1 MSDQTVLIS
10 GAGIAGSTLAYWLA
24 EHGFRPTVVECAA
37 RLRAGGSPVDVKA
50 EAVAVAEQMGVMPR
64 LREADTGMTGLTF
77 VNAAGRRVGRMSRRA
92 MQRNAASRE
101 TEVPRGD
108 LVNVLHEAAQ
118 QRAEYLWSDSVT
130 LLEQDAD
137 GVAVSFEHTEP
148 RRFDLVV
155 GADGL
160 HSTVRR
166 LAFGPDADHV
176 QHMGMYVATLPLRM
190 PPERP
195 TEVVMYNAPGRAV
208 SISPTRSGAIGFFA
222 FRAPLMSDLDLRDT
236 DRCKLVL
243 GTTYGADAW
252 RVPDLLDEVKHT
264 DELYFDSV
272 SQVQMPR
279 WSEGRVALVGDAASC
294 VSLFGDGS
302 TLAMIGAFRLAAE
315 LAASPGDH
323 RAAFARYEAT
333 HRKLVDPRQR
343 DIKPAAGFIVPATA
357 RGIVIRNVAAS
368 ALSPV
373 LTAVGS
379 LRR

>member
-1 MSDQTVLIS
+1 MTDQTVLIS

-24 EHGFRPTVVECAA
+24 EHGFRPTVVERAP
-37 RLRAGGSPVDVKA
+37 LRAGGSPVDVKG
-50 EAVAVAEQMGVMPR
+50 EAVTVAEQMGVMAR
-64 LREADTGMTGLTF
+64 LRDADTGMTGLTF
-77 VNAAGRRVGRMSRRA
+77 VNAAGRRVGRISRRA
-92 MQRNAASRE
+92 LQRNAASRE
-101 TEVPRGD
+101 AEVPRGD
-108 LVNVLHEAAQ
+108 LVTVLHEAAKD
-118 QRAEYLWSDSVT
+118 RAEYLWSDSIT
-130 LLEQDAD
+130 SIDQDAG

-148 RRFDLVV
+148 RRFDFVV

-166 LAFGPDADHV
+166 LVFGPEADHV
-176 QHMGMYVATLPLRM
+176 RHMGMYVATLPLRM

-208 SISPTRSGAIGFFA
+208 SISPTRTRAIGFFA
-222 FRAPLMSDLDLRDT
+222 FRAPLMADLDLRDT

-243 GTTYGADAW
+243 GGVYGGDAW

-264 DELYFDSV
+264 GELYFDSV
-272 SQVQMPR
+272 SQVRLLR
-279 WSEGRVALVGDAASC
+279 WCEGRVALLGDAASC

-323 RAAFARYEAT
+323 GAAFERYEANQ
-333 HRKLVDPRQR
+333 RKLVEPRQR
-343 DIKPAAGFIVPATA
+343 DIKPAAGFIVPATK

-373 LTAVGS
+373 LTAIGS